1 MESNNLTIVIVTLK
15 SEEKIF
21 SCLNT
26 IPRELR
32 VIIVENSSNLDF
44 KKNIENKYTNVRCIL
59 TGGNKGYS
67 VANNLGL
74 KQVKSKFAL
83 VLNPDA
89 VINQK
94 SLENFFSFSNQNK
107 DFWLLGPGNSKEKN
121 HFESEKSII
130 EVENLKGYAIFF
142 NMEKF
147 NNNFFD
153 ENYFLYFEEIDLC
166 KKVLLQGGKIF
177 LNNKIIIDHEGASS
191 VKSSRSLEL
200 EKSRNWHWMWSTFY
214 YHTKHKGF
222 LIAFLIILP
231 KLLSS
236 FVKIIFYQLILNK
249 EKKDI
254 YFCRLSG
261 ILNSMM
267 GKKSWYRPS
276 LD

>member
-1 MESNNLTIVIVTLK
+1 MESNDLTIVIVTFK

-21 SCLNT
+21 SCLNS
-26 IPRELR
+26 IPKEYK
-32 VIIVENSSNLDF
+32 VIIVENSSNSDF
-44 KKNIENKYTNVRCIL
+44 KKNIEKNYSNVKCIL
-59 TGGNKGYS
+59 TGDNKGYS

-83 VLNPDA
+83 VLNPDTE
-89 VINQK
+89 IEQK
-94 SLENFFSFSNQNK
+94 SFENFFSFSNQNQ
-107 DFWLLGPGNSKEKN
+107 DFWLLGPGNDKEKKYLYN
-121 HFESEKSII
+121 KQSII

-142 NMEKF
+142 NMKKF

-153 ENYFLYFEEIDLC
+153 ENFFLYFEEIDLC
-166 KKVLLQGGKIF
+166 QRVTMQGGKIF
-177 LNNKIIIDHEGASS
+177 LDSEIIINHEGASS
-191 VKSSRSLEL
+191 AKNYENLEL

-214 YHTKHKGF
+214 YHKKYKGF

-236 FVKIIFYQLILNK
+236 FVKIIFYKLTHNK